1 MFDNLS
7 ERLVGIFNSLSNR
20 GRLTEKDID
29 EALSQVRRSLL
40 EADVNFRVARDFV
53 AKIKERAQG
62 SDVLQSLTPGQQ
74 VVKIVHEELTQ
85 ILTSGDHNLRPASQL
100 PSTLMLVGLQGSGK
114 TTTAAKLALHMRK
127 QGHSVLLVAAD
138 LKRPAA
144 IAQLEVLGKQLDV
157 PVYSEKPDS
166 SSPVQ
171 VAKAGVKKGVEL
183 GCTWVIIDTGG
194 RIQIDDELMT
204 ELADISSAVNP
215 HETLFVLDSMTG
227 QDAVNAAIEFHDRV
241 SLSGLIMSKL
251 DGDARGGAAL
261 SATQVTGV
269 PIKFVGVSE
278 RLDGLDA
285 FYPDRVASRIL
296 GMGDVLTLIEK
307 AQQTI
312 DETQIKDV
320 EKKIRQA
327 TFDLDDFLQ
336 QIQNVKK
343 MGSITQIMDMLPGMG
358 QMGKKMS
365 ANLDD
370 SQIQKVEAMIRSM
383 TSEERQ
389 HPEVINGSR
398 RRRIAL
404 GSGTTAQD
412 INLLLNQF
420 KQTQKMMKRFANTKN
435 PRALMNMF
443 K

>member
-7 ERLVGIFNSLSNR
+7 EKLVGIFNNLSSR

-29 EALSQVRRSLL
+29 EALTQVRRSLL

-53 AKIKERAQG
+53 AKVKERAQG

-74 VVKIVHEELTQ
+74 VVKVVHEELTQ

-114 TTTAAKLALHMRK
+114 TTTAAKLALHIRK
-127 QGHSVLLVAAD
+127 QGHGVLLVAAD

-144 IAQLEVLGKQLDV
+144 IAQLEALGKQLDV
-157 PVYSEKPDS
+157 PVYSEKLDT

-194 RIQIDDELMT
+194 RLQIDNELMT
-204 ELADISSAVNP
+204 ELADISSAVKP
-215 HETLFVLDSMTG
+215 HETLFVLDAMTG
-227 QDAVNAAIEFHDRV
+227 QDAVNAAKEFHDRV
-241 SLSGLIMSKL
+241 SLSGLIISKL

-261 SATQVTGV
+261 SVTQVTGV

-278 RLDGLDA
+278 RPDGLEA

-312 DETQIKDV
+312 DETQIKDM
-320 EKKIRQA
+320 ERKLRQA

-358 QMGKKMS
+358 QMAQKMP

-370 SQIQKVEAMIRSM
+370 SQMQKMEAIIQSM
-383 TSEERQ
+383 TAEERQ
-389 HPEVINGSR
+389 HPELINGSR

-404 GSGTTAQD
+404 GSGTTAQE

-420 KQTQKMMKRFANTKN
+420 KQTQKIMKRFAKTKN

>member
-7 ERLVGIFNSLSNR
+7 ERLVGIFNNLSNR

-29 EALSQVRRSLL
+29 EALTQVRRSLL

-53 AKIKERAQG
+53 AKVKERAQG
-62 SDVLQSLTPGQQ
+62 SDILQSLTPGQQ
-74 VVKIVHEELTQ
+74 VVKVVHEELTQ

-114 TTTAAKLALHMRK
+114 TTTAAKLALHIRK
-127 QGHSVLLVAAD
+127 QGQTVLLVAAD

-144 IAQLEVLGKQLDV
+144 IAQLEALGKQLDV

-171 VAKAGVKKGVEL
+171 VAKAGVKKGSEL

-194 RIQIDDELMT
+194 RLQIDDELMA
-204 ELADISSAVNP
+204 ELADISTAVKP

-227 QDAVNAAIEFHDRV
+227 QDAVNAAKEFHDRV

-278 RLDGLDA
+278 RPDGLEA
-285 FYPDRVASRIL
+285 FHPDRVASRIL

-320 EKKIRQA
+320 EKKLRQA

-343 MGSITQIMDMLPGMG
+343 MGSISQIMDMLPGMG
-358 QMGKKMS
+358 QMGKNMP
-365 ANLDD
+365 ANVDD
-370 SQIQKVEAMIRSM
+370 SQMQKMEAMIQSM
-383 TSEERQ
+383 TAEERH
-389 HPEVINGSR
+389 HPELINGSR

-404 GSGTTAQD
+404 GSGTTAQE

-420 KQTQKMMKRFANTKN
+420 KQTQKIMKRFAKTKN